1 MIFRGKKMA
10 VKWIVENEENGQLG
24 KFYCT
29 ICKQDLSRVFYT
41 WGGAYQFL
49 GVYDCKHYEWVFVGD
64 YDLDPPWD
72 EETKKIVEN
81 SLGSVVEQ
89 HGKYFLL
96 PRSFVDRYK

>member
-96 PRSFVDRYK
+96 PRSLAGRYK